1 MYKSN
6 IALTIMLLVWTL
18 QYLHHSA
25 HSLVLTTKSQSVL
38 SPQMSP
44 TIIETWISTLNM
56 ETNHWNKPIC
66 TILSLSKYWGFAQLV
81 TGVEDSCSEA
91 ICTVLE
97 RGIVLTV
104 GDTVWDV
111 AGWGETK
118 AWWNKS
124 VYCTDISAFRYLPRS
139 LICSVHRSPWQLQQ
153 GLVIR
158 SLTCRECEQNG
169 NGSKMEQ
176 SYSCTLRLIPTLPF
190 YDFQSVLVSMKE
202 TCTGSIWF
210 VNLLKSIFVMNLIY

>member
-44 TIIETWISTLNM
+44 TIIETCISTLNM

-81 TGVEDSCSEA
+81 TGVEDSCSVA

-124 VYCTDISAFRYLPRS
+124 VYTVLTSAHSDTS
-139 LICSVHRSPWQLQQ
+139 LVHSFAQC
-153 GLVIR
+153 IDHH
-158 SLTCRECEQNG
+158 G
-169 NGSKMEQ
+169 NFSKVL
-176 SYSCTLRLIPTLPF
+176 S
-190 YDFQSVLVSMKE
+190 SVLSPVAN
-202 TCTGSIWF
+202 
-210 VNLLKSIFVMNLIY
+210 VNRML